1 MPPRETNAATP
12 AVRTVIH
19 LLLSGIELRR
29 SVGPDANH
37 YRQTILHTGH
47 PGSKPIREELP
58 INRDRIVREG
68 VLGQRRGACPKL
80 CRQLCHM
87 GLRER
92 GHELERLK

>member
-29 SVGPDANH
+29 SVGPRREPLPANDSAH
-37 YRQTILHTGH
+37 GH